1 MLRFELTIILALALL
16 FSFLV
21 GWVFSR
27 MFQNFNR
34 VKNLDDN
41 EISALNSDLLEAE
54 EERDKIVAYVKSR
67 EKELTNQL
75 GQVKAELDAAMDG
88 LGAARR
94 ETSELREKLR
104 RETKGSPTT

>member
-1 MLRFELTIILALALL
+1 MLRFELTMILALALL
-16 FSFLV
+16 FSFMV

-54 EERDKIVAYVKSR
+54 EERDQIVAYVKSR

-75 GQVKAELDAAMDG
+75 GQVKAELDAAMEILVCCMG
-88 LGAARR
+88 LAHQ
-94 ETSELREKLR
+94 ENLKV
-104 RETKGSPTT
+104 